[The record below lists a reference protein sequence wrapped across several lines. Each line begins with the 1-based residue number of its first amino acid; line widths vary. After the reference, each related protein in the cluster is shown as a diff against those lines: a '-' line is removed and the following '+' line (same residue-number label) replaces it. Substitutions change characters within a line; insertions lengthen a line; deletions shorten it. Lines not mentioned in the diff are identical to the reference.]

1 MESEKQLL
9 MERLPRSQDQRE
21 SDSDATSLDDT
32 RELAWTCGGEPDVT
46 SAKESAARRTAGRKL
61 LVALAISLIFM
72 IGEVVGGY
80 VAHSLAIMTD
90 AAHLLTDVGSIGVS
104 VFSLW
109 ISGRPPS
116 PTMTFG
122 WHRAEILGM
131 LLSLVSVWTVT
142 VALVLS
148 AVQRIA
154 DGGGGYDIDG
164 DVMLLT
170 SGCAVAANV
179 LMVVILHQ
187 SGVGHGHG
195 HGHGHDNAS
204 VKAAFIHALGD
215 LVQSLG
221 VLLAAA
227 VIHVWPEYKAADPAC
242 TLLFSLLVVCTTLPT
257 ARDVFRVLMEG
268 APPHVDHATV
278 RDLLLSVP
286 GVVSL
291 HGLHVWSLNITHCS
305 LGVHLAAEDGVDP
318 HVIITTATQLLRSQ
332 YHFTSV
338 TIQVEGRSVVTHLI
352 EDSVV

>member
-1 MESEKQLL
+1 MESVESEKQLL

-21 SDSDATSLDDT
+21 SDSDTSPSDDT
-32 RELAWTCGGEPDVT
+32 WEPAWTCGGEPDV
-46 SAKESAARRTAGRKL
+46 AAANESDARRTAGRKL

-142 VALVLS
+142 AALVLS
-148 AVQRIA
+148 AVQRMA
-154 DGGGGYDIDG
+154 DGGGYDIDG

-187 SGVGHGHG
+187 SGVSHGHG
-195 HGHGHDNAS
+195 HSRGNAS
-204 VKAAFIHALGD
+204 VKAAFIHAVGD

-227 VIHVWPEYKAADPAC
+227 IIHVWPEYKAADPAC
-242 TLLFSLLVVCTTLPT
+242 TLLFSLLVMWTTLHT

-268 APPHVDHATV
+268 APAHVDYTCV
-278 RDLLLSVP
+278 RDLLLSVS

-291 HGLHVWSLNITHCS
+291 HGLHLWSLNITHCS
-305 LGVHLAAEDGVDP
+305 LAVHLAAEDGVDP
-318 HVIITTATQLLRSQ
+318 HVILTRATKLLRSQ
-332 YHFTSV
+332 FHFTSV
-338 TIQVEGRSVVTHLI
+338 TIQVEGSRSI
-352 EDSVV
+352 PAAW